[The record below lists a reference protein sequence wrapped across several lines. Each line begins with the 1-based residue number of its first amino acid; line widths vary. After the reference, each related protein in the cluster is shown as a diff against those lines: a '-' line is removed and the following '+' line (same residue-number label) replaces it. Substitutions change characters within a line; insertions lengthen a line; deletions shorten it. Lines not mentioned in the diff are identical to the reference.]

1 MHEPIQT
8 FPKGRVLGSCRL
20 TKGRHV
26 IDVTR
31 IKLGSA
37 TRFVEAVTHQG
48 RYGPVRT
55 ALRASDEFPGDK
67 SANRFI
73 SSWLEGAV
81 QNQRYRIV
89 HKDDGFE
96 HYEQQVELA
105 AQ

>member
-1 MHEPIQT
+1 MHEPIQQ

-20 TKGRHV
+20 SKDRHV

-37 TRFVEAVTHQG
+37 TRFVESVTHEG
-48 RYGPVRT
+48 RYGAVRT
-55 ALRASDEFPGDK
+55 ALRASDEFPSDK

-81 QNQRYRIV
+81 QNQRYRV
-89 HKDDGFE
+89 LHKDDGFE
-96 HYEQQVELA
+96 SYEQQVDGA